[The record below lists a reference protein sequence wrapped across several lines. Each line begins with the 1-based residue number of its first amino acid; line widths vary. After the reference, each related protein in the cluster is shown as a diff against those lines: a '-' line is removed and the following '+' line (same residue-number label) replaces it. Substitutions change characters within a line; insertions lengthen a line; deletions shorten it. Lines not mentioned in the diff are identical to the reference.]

1 MLFKISAM
9 PYFSIIIPLYNKED
23 YITNTL
29 NSVLAQ
35 TFTDFEVIVVND
47 VSTDNSVAVALTVK
61 DKRIR
66 FVNHPVNK
74 GLSASRNTGIKNA
87 SSNYVAFLDAD
98 DLWKPTFLETIF
110 KLINNYPQASLFAT
124 KYEEIYPRNIIL
136 ESYYDLSLE
145 NDTTGIID
153 FYKSN
158 LNKSIYYP
166 SCLCVKK
173 EIFETIGYYDEK
185 ITFGEDIDF
194 NIRAHFH
201 FIMAYSNLAL
211 VSYTMDSQNQ
221 ITQSG
226 LKNKTI
232 TDFDKYEALTINR
245 PDIKRY
251 LDFQR
256 YVIAKMYRLEGDS
269 MNYKKVMSGISMSSL
284 NYKQRFLLKAPL
296 FIIKLI
302 TRFKKKLLQKGVVV
316 NSYS

>member
-1 MLFKISAM
+1 M
-9 PYFSIIIPLYNKED
+9 PFFSVIIPLYNKEN
-23 YITNTL
+23 YITDTL

-35 TFTDFEVIVVND
+35 TFTDFKIIVVND
-47 VSTDNSVAVALTVK
+47 TSTDNSLAVAQTVK
-61 DKRIR
+61 DDRIR
-66 FVNHPVNK
+66 FIEHPVNK

-87 SSNYVAFLDAD
+87 SSDYIAFLDAD
-98 DLWKPTFLETIF
+98 DLWKPRFLETIF
-110 KLINNYPQASLFAT
+110 KLINSYPQASLFAT
-124 KYEEIYPRNIIL
+124 KYEEIYPGNIIL
-136 ESYYDLSLE
+136 EPYYNLSLE

-166 SCLCVKK
+166 SCLCAKK

-232 TDFDKYEALTINR
+232 TDFDKYEGLTANR

-256 YVIAKMYRLEGDS
+256 YIIAKTYRLDGDIT
-269 MNYKKVMSGISMSSL
+269 NYKRIKSGISMSSL
-284 NYKQRFLLKAPL
+284 NYKQRFLLNAPL

-302 TRFKKKLLQKGVVV
+302 IRFKKKLLQKGVVV

>member
-1 MLFKISAM
+1 MSF
-9 PYFSIIIPLYNKED
+9 FSVIIPLYNKEN
-23 YITNTL
+23 YIPDTL

-35 TFTDFEVIVVND
+35 TFTDFEIILVND
-47 VSTDNSVAVALTVK
+47 ASTDNSLAVAQTVK
-61 DKRIR
+61 DDRIR
-66 FVNHPVNK
+66 FIEHSANK

-87 SSNYVAFLDAD
+87 SSDYVAFLDAD
-98 DLWKPTFLETIF
+98 DLWKPRFLENIF
-110 KLINNYPQASLFAT
+110 KLINSYPQASLFAT
-124 KYEEIYPRNIIL
+124 KYEEIYPGNIIL
-136 ESYYDLSLE
+136 EPYYNLSLE

-166 SCLCVKK
+166 SCLCAKK

-232 TDFDKYEALTINR
+232 TDFDKYEVLATNR
-245 PDIKRY
+245 SDIKRY

-256 YVIAKMYRLEGDS
+256 YIIAKTYRLDGDIT
-269 MNYKKVMSGISMSSL
+269 NYKRIKLGISMSSL
-284 NYKQRFLLKAPL
+284 NYKQRVLLNAPL

>member
-1 MLFKISAM
+1 MSF
-9 PYFSIIIPLYNKED
+9 FTVIIPLYNKEN
-23 YITNTL
+23 YITDTL

-35 TFTDFEVIVVND
+35 TFTDFEIIVIND
-47 VSTDNSVAVALTVK
+47 TSTDNSLAVAQTIK

-66 FVNHPVNK
+66 FINHPINK
-74 GLSASRNTGIKNA
+74 GLSASRNTGIRNA

-98 DLWKPTFLETIF
+98 DLWKPTFLETIS
-110 KLINNYPQASLFAT
+110 KLINHYPQASLFAT
-124 KYEEIYPRNIIL
+124 KYEEIYPGNVIL
-136 ESYYDLSLE
+136 EPYIKLSL
-145 NDTTGIID
+145 NDNNMGIID

-173 EIFETIGYYDEK
+173 EIFETIGYYDEN

-194 NIRAHFH
+194 NIRAHFQ
-201 FIMAYSNLAL
+201 FTMAYSSLPL
-211 VSYTMDSQNQ
+211 VSYMMDSQNQ

-226 LKNKTI
+226 LRNKKI
-232 TDFDKYEALTINR
+232 TDFDKYETLTTNR
-245 PDIKRY
+245 PDIKHY

-256 YVIAKMYRLEGDS
+256 YIIAKVYRLEGDNK
-269 MNYKKVMSGISMSSL
+269 NYKRIMLGISMSSL

-296 FIIKLI
+296 FIIKFI